1 MIKRAQIANALITL
15 ILLIGSAF
23 MLFPLLWAF
32 LASLKSTTKVFNF
45 GLPEKWLFSNYP
57 EALGAAN
64 WPRYFLNSAIMAG
77 GIAVSQTF
85 LGAMAGYSLA
95 KFRYPGRT
103 LIFGLII
110 GTLTLSQ
117 QVVFIPMFII
127 ISSFNWIDTYWG
139 LIVPLMVSPFS
150 IFLMRQYIY
159 GLADSILEVA
169 RIDGA
174 SEPRI
179 FFQIVLPLSKPVLA
193 VVFILS
199 FTVFYNDLLWPLI
212 VVRSYSMQTVAL
224 ALQQFKTA
232 WYYRPQLVLAVAV
245 VVIMPIT
252 ILFFFLQ
259 KKFLQGIT
267 LRAYKQ

>member
-1 MIKRAQIANALITL
+1 MIKRDRIFNLMITL
-15 ILLIGSAF
+15 LLSIGAVF
-23 MLFPLLWAF
+23 VLFPIFWAII
-32 LASLKSTTKVFNF
+32 ASLKSTTTVFDF

-57 EALGAAN
+57 QALLSAN

-85 LGAMAGYSLA
+85 LGAMAGYSLS

-103 LIFGLII
+103 LIFLLVI

-127 ISSFNWIDTYWG
+127 ISSLNWIDTYWG
-139 LIVPLMVSPFS
+139 LIVPLMVAPFS

-159 GLADSILEVA
+159 GLTDSILEVA

-193 VVFILS
+193 VVFILA

-212 VVRSYSMQTVAL
+212 VVRSDSMQTVAL

-252 ILFFFLQ
+252 VLFFILQ
-259 KKFLQGIT
+259 KRFLQGIT
-267 LRAYKQ
+267 LRAYK

>member
-1 MIKRAQIANALITL
+1 MITRAKIVHSLLTL
-15 ILLIGSAF
+15 ILLIGAAF
-23 MLFPLLWAF
+23 MLFPLFWAF
-32 LASLKSTTKVFNF
+32 LASLKSTTTVFDF
-45 GLPEKWLFSNYP
+45 GLPEKWLFSNYVD
-57 EALGAAN
+57 ALRAGN
-64 WPRYFLNSAIMAG
+64 WLRYFANSAIMAG

-103 LIFGLII
+103 LIFGIVI

-127 ISSFNWIDTYWG
+127 VGSLNWIDTYWG
-139 LIVPLMVSPFS
+139 LIVPLMAAPFS

-159 GLADSILEVA
+159 GLSDSILEVA

-174 SEPRI
+174 SEQRI

-212 VVRSYSMQTVAL
+212 VVRSELMQTVAL
-224 ALQQFKTA
+224 ALQQFKSA
-232 WYYRPQLVLAVAV
+232 WYYRPQLVLAVAI

-259 KKFLQGIT
+259 KQFLQGIT

>member
-1 MIKRAQIANALITL
+1 MIKRKQIVDSLVTL
-15 ILLIGSAF
+15 VLLVGAVF
-23 MLFPLLWAF
+23 MLFPLLWAV
-32 LASLKSTTKVFNF
+32 LASLKSTTKVFDF
-45 GLPEKWLFSNYP
+45 GLPEEWLFSNYSD
-57 EALGAAN
+57 ALAAGN
-64 WPRYFLNSAIMAG
+64 WLRYFANSAIMAG

-85 LGAMAGYSLA
+85 LGAMAGYSLS

-103 LIFGLII
+103 LIFLIVI

-127 ISSFNWIDTYWG
+127 VSSLNWIDTYQG

-159 GLADSILEVA
+159 GLTDSILEVA

-212 VVRSYSMQTVAL
+212 VVRSEAMQTVAL
-224 ALQQFKTA
+224 ALQQFKSA

-252 ILFFFLQ
+252 VLFFFLQ
-259 KKFLQGIT
+259 KQFLQGIT
-267 LRAYKQ
+267 IRAYKQ